1 MTGLSTTDAA
11 NGSSQ
16 FAPVWLRSPWLLLA
30 GITGLAAVL
39 LLLDASPFSGLDQLW
54 TDSLLRFRF
63 RMKWAPKPD
72 PRIFVIG
79 MENADM
85 MGASSTAAEYRTYAE
100 IIDMVSDLKAS
111 AIAFDLILARGD
123 KADDAPIVKAA
134 RSSGRVILADAVG
147 NMRLPASLFAESGS
161 PAGAINAE
169 PDSDGVFRHYSYAYA
184 HGKFCHPSLAL
195 ATYLMWQDALDDVTC
210 PAGERVAWKELGPGM
225 RNLSERTLPLSA
237 FRLNFRSPFEE
248 PWDRGFKYASV
259 HDLRAKY
266 NQWKAH
272 GDESALAGL
281 PGEGSLVIVGAA
293 ATGVGDAGPT
303 PFGRYEPLVE
313 LHATALN
320 DLMQNRLLREAPGW
334 SNAIWTAS
342 VLFLF
347 AVASRLTR
355 GLVRL
360 ALIAAAIALA
370 VLIIDAGKLFQTN
383 FVMAGIDPAG
393 FVTAALGIELAR
405 RSGFASLEKL
415 YLRRYLSPR
424 VADEVLKNP
433 NVTQPR
439 EADIAVLLTDLRNFT
454 TITERFGAQ
463 VTYDLL
469 NAVFE
474 IETKAVLANDGSMEH
489 FVGDQFLA
497 YWGAPQPQPDAA
509 DRAVQAGAV
518 IINELDELSRTLAG
532 DLKNLFGYG
541 MAIHKGKALV
551 GNKGSRLRLDYGI
564 LGDIVN
570 AAARIESLTKLYG
583 VREILTRDV
592 LDSLKDKPQC
602 RFLDRV
608 RVKGRSQVMEFYDVL
623 LNPSPECFA
632 LGERY
637 VAAWN
642 EYAAGY
648 FEIAAQ
654 HFSELADCDRPSATL
669 AKRCQELKDH
679 PQPNWDGIYQLPDK

>member
-1 MTGLSTTDAA
+1 MIGIPTTGAA
-11 NGSSQ
+11 NGSNQST
-16 FAPVWLRSPWLLLA
+16 PVWLRSPWLLLA
-30 GITGLAAVL
+30 GIAALAAIL
-39 LLLDASPFSGLDQLW
+39 LLLDASPFARFDQSW
-54 TDSLLRFRF
+54 TDYLLRLRFR
-63 RMKWAPKPD
+63 MAWAPKPD

-79 MENADM
+79 MENPDM
-85 MGASSTAAEYRTYAE
+85 MGASTTAAEYRTYAE

-123 KADDAPIVKAA
+123 QADDAPIVKAA
-134 RSSGRVILADAVG
+134 RNSRRVILADAVG
-147 NMRLPASLFAESGS
+147 NMRLPASLFADSGS

-195 ATYLMWQDALDDVTC
+195 AAYLMWQDALEDVTC
-210 PAGERVAWKELGPGM
+210 PGGERVAWKELGPDM
-225 RNLSERTLPLSA
+225 RTLSERTLPLSA
-237 FRLNFRSPFEE
+237 FRLNFRSTFQQ

-266 NQWKAH
+266 QQWKAH
-272 GDESALAGL
+272 GDESVLAGL
-281 PGEGSLVIVGAA
+281 PGQGSLVIVGAV

-303 PFGRYEPLVE
+303 PFGRYEPLVQ

-320 DLMQNRLLREAPGW
+320 DLIQNRLLREAPNW

-355 GLVRL
+355 GLVLL
-360 ALIAAAIALA
+360 ALIAAAIVLA
-370 VLIIDAGKLFQTN
+370 VLIIDAGELFQRN

-393 FVTAALGIELAR
+393 FVAVALGIELAR
-405 RSGFASLEKL
+405 RSGFASLEKS

-424 VADEVLKNP
+424 VADEVLRNP

-439 EADIAVLLTDLRNFT
+439 DAEIAVLLTDLRNFT
-454 TITERFGAQ
+454 TITERIGAQ
-463 VTYDLL
+463 RTYDLL

-474 IETKAVLANDGSMEH
+474 IETEAVLANDGSMEH

-497 YWGAPQPQPDAA
+497 YWGAPQKQPDAA
-509 DRAVQAGAV
+509 DRAVQAGA
-518 IINELDELSRTLAG
+518 IIIKRLDELHRNLPEDVKS
-532 DLKNLFGYG
+532 LFGYG
-541 MAIHKGKALV
+541 LAIHKGKALV

-570 AAARIESLTKLYG
+570 ATARIESLTKLYG
-583 VREILTRDV
+583 VREIITREV
-592 LDSLKDKPQC
+592 LDSLKDKPRC

-608 RVKGRSQVMEFYDVL
+608 RVKGRSQAMELHEVL
-623 LNPSPECFA
+623 LNPSPQCIA
-632 LGERY
+632 LEERY
-637 VAAWN
+637 LAAWH
-642 EYAAGY
+642 EYAAGQ
-648 FEIAAQ
+648 FDIAAQ
-654 HFSELADCDRPSATL
+654 HFNELATCDRASAVL
-669 AKRCQELKDH
+669 EKRCKELANASH
-679 PQPNWDGIYQLPDK
+679 QNWDGIYQLPDK